1 MSLRSWAGFV
11 PEKTVVMVRRKS
23 GGASVPVEPEPA
35 SPESIHRV
43 SAIRDSLRESLRPGA
58 ASSSEAHAPAPVSRG
73 AAPVTLLLLLESE
86 PSADERVLLEKMMTA
101 IKLGQDRFAVEWGE
115 FPEAPASVVIG
126 VGLGSRKADRLAAVR
141 RDRFEIPS
149 LPAIQSDPLVKRA
162 AWETLKKAA
171 ERLRSL

>member
-23 GGASVPVEPEPA
+23 GGASVPVEPESA

-43 SAIRDSLRESLRPGA
+43 SAIRDSLRQSLRPGA
-58 ASSSEAHAPAPVSRG
+58 APASEAPAPASRR
-73 AAPVTLLLLLESE
+73 ATSVALLLLLESE
-86 PSADERVLLEKMMTA
+86 PSAEERVLLEKMMSA
-101 IKLGQDRFAVEWGE
+101 IHLEGDRFAVEWGE
-115 FPEAPASVVIG
+115 FPEVPASVVIG

-149 LPAIQSDPLVKRA
+149 LPAIQSDQIGRA
-162 AWETLKKAA
+162 HV
-171 ERLRSL
+171 